1 MVSLLRFIASLPV
14 LKYMGDFIAGAT
26 SEKERA
32 GLNGYTLTR
41 ENQPHSAQIV

>member
-14 LKYMGDFIAGAT
+14 LKYMGDFIAGAI

-32 GLNGYTLTR
+32 SLNGYVVIT
-41 ENQPHSAQIV
+41 QY